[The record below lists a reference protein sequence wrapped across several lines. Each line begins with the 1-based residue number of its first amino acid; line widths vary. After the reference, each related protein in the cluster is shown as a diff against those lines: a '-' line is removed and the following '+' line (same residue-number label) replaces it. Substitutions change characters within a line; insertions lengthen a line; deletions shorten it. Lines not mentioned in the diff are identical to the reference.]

1 MFCPQCGQQRL
12 STETSFCSRC
22 GYLLT
27 GTAELLLHDGL
38 IPYVPTSPKASPRT
52 RGVKQGAFVLLSA
65 LFIVPLL
72 TVIAMGANMPTPILP
87 LMALF
92 LLVGGGLLRIAYAL
106 MFQSGMPSHAEN
118 VLAFPNQKASAS
130 LPQGQG
136 TPVSDFSRPTHG
148 SWRTTN
154 DLVPPSVTDSTTKL
168 LEREEIR

>member
-27 GTAELLLHDGL
+27 GTAELLLHGGL
-38 IPYVPTSPKASPRT
+38 IPHLPSRPKISERA
-52 RGVKQGAFVLLSA
+52 RGVKQGAFVLLTA
-65 LFIVPLL
+65 VFIVPLL
-72 TVIAMGANMPTPILP
+72 TVLAMSINMRSPILP

-106 MFQSGMPSHAEN
+106 LFQSADPTQ
-118 VLAFPNQKASAS
+118 FTTQAS
-130 LPQGQG
+130 LQPAAEQARLPQAQS
-136 TPVSDFSRPTHG
+136 TPVTEFTAPTQG

-154 DLVPPSVTDSTTKL
+154 DLVPPSVTDGTTKL
-168 LEREEIR
+168 LEKEEYR

>member
-27 GTAELLLHDGL
+27 GTAELLLHGGL
-38 IPYVPTSPKASPRT
+38 IPHVPTTPKPSPKS
-52 RGVKQGAFVLLSA
+52 RGVKQGAFVLLLA

-72 TVIAMGANMPTPILP
+72 TVIALGANMPTPILP
-87 LMALF
+87 LVALF

-106 MFQSGMPSHAEN
+106 MFQSATPKLAEN
-118 VLAFPNQKASAS
+118 VLAFPSQNSHPS
-130 LPQGQG
+130 LPQAQS
-136 TPVSDFSRPTHG
+136 TPVSNFAPPAHG

-154 DLVPPSVTDSTTKL
+154 DLVLHSITDSTTKL
-168 LEREEIR
+168 LLKEETR